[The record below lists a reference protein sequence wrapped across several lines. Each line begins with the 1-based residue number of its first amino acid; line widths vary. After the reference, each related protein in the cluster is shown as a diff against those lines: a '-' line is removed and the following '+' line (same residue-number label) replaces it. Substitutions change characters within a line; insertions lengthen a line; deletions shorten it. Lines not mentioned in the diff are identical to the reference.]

1 MIGLRRTKR
10 PKKMMISAKNVAT
23 KFKRQRS
30 PQRKKQM
37 TVKNQRS
44 QNSDMSINKRKRKKH
59 HNMFPQLK
67 PSTQSSQ
74 PKQLDNPS
82 SKPWASIPGL
92 QIPIDDVILPF
103 GKYSLFTNH
112 SIAI

>member
-10 PKKMMISAKNVAT
+10 PQKKMISAKNMAT
-23 KFKRQRS
+23 KFKRQRF
-30 PQRKKQM
+30 PQKKKQM
-37 TVKNQRS
+37 TVKKQRS

-59 HNMFPQLK
+59 HNTFPELK

-74 PKQLDNPS
+74 PEQSDNPS

-92 QIPIDDVILPF
+92 KIPIDDVILPF